1 MNDKFDFS
9 GKTILIVEDD
19 NITRTLYRE
28 ILKHTGAIVELVKSG
43 YEAYEFFRTNPVP
56 DIVLMD
62 IRLPDVNGLE
72 IARKLLYDNPQLIIV
87 AQTAFANSNMEDEC
101 INVGMKGFITKPIQ
115 RDLVLK
121 MIQKNLFPYTV

>member
-72 IARKLLYDNPQLIIV
+72 IARKLLYDYPQLIIV